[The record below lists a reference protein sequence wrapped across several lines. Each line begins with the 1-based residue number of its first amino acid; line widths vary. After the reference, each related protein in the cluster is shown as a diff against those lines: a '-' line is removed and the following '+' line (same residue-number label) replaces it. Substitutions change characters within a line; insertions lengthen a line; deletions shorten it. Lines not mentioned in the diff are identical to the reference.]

1 MSSSFGRIGLL
12 VALLLVAAALLLFA
26 FAWPGVGAPWRAAAT
41 LELEPSQFLSGGGP
55 QPRRGEALRIEVPA
69 GLGVIDTRQALSIPD
84 AAAFRYFAFDAAVD
98 SAMQLFLV
106 WQGSEGPGRAPLP
119 RTPSNAATLDLS
131 RIAGW
136 KGRIDQIGI
145 QAVPA
150 DYLPA
155 AALPAVTLELRAAR
169 LESVNLRAAF
179 DELATQW
186 LAYRPW
192 TGRSN
197 NTGGSELAGG
207 VGPSLTAASAL
218 LLLASL
224 PLLRLVLGAVT
235 WRVAAQGAVLL
246 AGGLLALWQVAQ
258 LGARAHVAHRAER
271 LVQAHPGM
279 ALSAQPSLAAATD
292 ALSRQIEQDD
302 WQPRMLT
309 FGAGRF
315 LAEYPAWLLRRYD
328 VASLAA
334 PEQLPSQASLQESLL
349 VLVGVGDWR
358 YAADR
363 RELTLGTQTRT
374 ADLYFDAGLLR
385 AYYFDAGEAP

>member
-1 MSSSFGRIGLL
+1 MRSSFGRIGLL
-12 VALLLVAAALLLFA
+12 AALLLVAAASLLVA
-26 FAWPGVGAPWRAAAT
+26 FAWPGAGAPWRAAST
-41 LELEPSQFLSGGGP
+41 LELEPSQFDSGNGTP
-55 QPRRGEALRIEVPA
+55 QRPGEVLRIEVPA
-69 GLGVIDTRQALSIPD
+69 GLGVIDARQALSIPD
-84 AAAFRYFAFDAAVD
+84 AAAFRYFAFDAGVD

-106 WQGSEGPGRAPLP
+106 WQGSEGPGRVALP
-119 RTPSNAATLDLS
+119 RTLSQSATLDLS
-131 RIAGW
+131 RIAAW
-136 KGRIDQIGI
+136 KGRIDQVGI

-150 DYLPA
+150 DYVPT

-169 LESVNLRAAF
+169 LESVNLRAALG
-179 DELATQW
+179 ELATQW

-218 LLLASL
+218 LLFASL
-224 PLLRLVLGAVT
+224 LLLRLVFGAAA

-271 LVQAHPGM
+271 LIEAHPGM

-349 VLVGVGDWR
+349 VLVGVGDWS
-358 YAADR
+358 YAAER

-374 ADLYFDAGLLR
+374 AEPYFDAGLLK